1 MSASISGGFPLR
13 SASSLSGG
21 GGSASK
27 RDGTATGR
35 RRPSVTSGLSL
46 SSPDV
51 PQLHSMPTRNESP
64 ETHPPA
70 ATVPQP
76 HQHHHHHGISL
87 HPLTP
92 LNGPG
97 GTSSS
102 HSSSSS
108 NGQQPSVPG
117 TSYSTLSGPGP
128 SASSLSLTSIDSA
141 STSFTTATGVSR
153 ASSTRSTS
161 SVQAVP
167 MRKPQR
173 TPAVPRIV
181 TRGIN
186 ALSAYGVGMT
196 SAGAGGATAPL
207 SPTWESGG
215 GGSSKGKTVVG
226 SSPADFP
233 SISASQA
240 LVSEDDD
247 ATPPASTAT
256 ASRPSVLQR
265 SSWRRRVGS
274 NNASAGSL
282 ADLRAQQ
289 QQQQQQSYSSGQPS
303 PVQES
308 SGGSAPSS
316 PVLVGSGDLAPL
328 EPWRVLERPGD
339 EAGSPLA
346 TQRIGSSSTS
356 RTRRATPDASARRT
370 SAAVPESPRSPTG
383 TWERPRYSRAESS
396 KLDDSPR
403 LRLQQQQQN
412 ERDSSSSPARTV
424 GPRGA
429 AAGRPHGYGHE
440 RDVSHASR
448 SSATSTLTPT
458 SPTMARSRERERE
471 LIGMVPNAMGVVGNR
486 RSTEDFEFG
495 DVLGEG
501 SYSTVTLVTTVH
513 PPYRQYALKVLDK
526 EHIKRERKTKYVL
539 IERDT
544 LKALDGHPGIIKL
557 WWTFQDEWSLYYVL
571 EYAEN
576 GELLKW
582 IKKFGSFDLRSAR
595 YYTAQILS
603 AVEYMHEK
611 GVIHRDLKPENIL
624 LDRNMRV
631 KITDFGTAKLLKQ
644 DEIKNGQP
652 LDEPQGRPRARSF
665 VGTPEYVSPEIL
677 SEGRESSFS
686 SDFWALGCVLYQIL
700 AGRPPFQAR
709 TEYLMF
715 QKIINLQYDFPP
727 GFPHHARD
735 LVEKLLVVDPL
746 ARLGGDPANGNGI
759 EALKSHPFF
768 TERLRPDLPHES
780 ALAAEDETVLPSPV
794 LFTPPARGSPPST
807 SPDSTSEPLSSS
819 LSELKLGT
827 PLPRSRTP
835 SRSSLDDPVDW
846 VKIWEVEPPPIET
859 GLCPPVPVVTGQF
872 VLLDDGQSSI
882 APSTTETGLT
892 GAHLDSQVVADEE
905 TRSQRSLSMRAAG
918 AEMDPGIDEEE
929 GYEDEEDEDLD
940 DLEAVAGSPT
950 STNGR
955 DLPPASTFGAG
966 KWSDVLLPSETIIML
981 SPILQRPSSSAAAAR
996 TAILGRGQRM
1006 KLNPLNFI
1014 SSTSLA
1020 AAASPSGS
1028 PQSLNAPLP
1037 GTSPASSVSMSA
1049 SSTSTG
1055 FTTSTTLTGGSISP
1069 LPSPPLAPTT
1079 PGSKP
1084 RTLILTDYPR
1094 LLCIKETP
1102 DRISIKSEVFL
1113 GGSAKTAPR
1122 REGISTFVS
1131 VEPSSKDVN
1140 GFTVKTTTRSFKY
1153 EEPFGHAA
1161 RWIRELREAHQ
1172 AALVAPQPPRR

>member
-1 MSASISGGFPLR
+1 MSASISGGFPMR
-13 SASSLSGG
+13 SAST
-21 GGSASK
+21 K
-27 RDGTATGR
+27 GR

-51 PQLHSMPTRNESP
+51 PQLHSMPSRIESP
-64 ETHPPA
+64 ETHPPT
-70 ATVPQP
+70 ATVQ
-76 HQHHHHHGISL
+76 QHHHHHVSL

-92 LNGPG
+92 LNAPG
-97 GTSSS
+97 TTSSS

-108 NGQQPSVPG
+108 SGGGGQSNSTG
-117 TSYSTLSGPGP
+117 GAYSTLSGPGP

-141 STSFTTATGVSR
+141 STSYTTATGVSR

-207 SPTWESGG
+207 SPTWE
-215 GGSSKGKTVVG
+215 KGRNVVG

-233 SISASQA
+233 SMTTTSAASPPR
-240 LVSEDDD
+240 EDENH
-247 ATPPASTAT
+247 ATLPPA
-256 ASRPSVLQR
+256 ASGGRPNVLQR

-274 NNASAGSL
+274 NSGPSGAGS
-282 ADLRAQQ
+282 
-289 QQQQQQSYSSGQPS
+289 SSSSTSAAAAVNNGHPS
-303 PVQES
+303 PVPED
-308 SGGSAPSS
+308 GSRPSS
-316 PVLVGSGDLAPL
+316 PVMVGSGDLAPL

-339 EAGSPLA
+339 ETGSP
-346 TQRIGSSSTS
+346 IGSKS
-356 RTRRATPDASARRT
+356 RTRRAATPPATDD
-370 SAAVPESPRSPTG
+370 SPTAQRRG
-383 TWERPRYSRAESS
+383 GGGNDAAAGGWGRPRYDRADSTQRA
-396 KLDDSPR
+396 DGSPR
-403 LRLQQQQQN
+403 MRSQQREN
-412 ERDSSSSPARTV
+412 DPSYPAPLDSSSLSPARVV
-424 GPRGA
+424 GSVGGARGGR
-429 AAGRPHGYGHE
+429 GRPHGFGHE
-440 RDVSHASR
+440 RDPSYASHASTQ
-448 SSATSTLTPT
+448 SAASTATPT
-458 SPTMARSRERERE
+458 SPTMPRSTDRDRAGDRMRPPAEHHQAHGQDPSM
-471 LIGMVPNAMGVVGNR
+471 GMMPNAMGVVGNR

-595 YYTAQILS
+595 YYIAQILS

-624 LDRNMRV
+624 LDRHMRV

-652 LDEPQGRPRARSF
+652 LADPQGRPRARSF

-686 SDFWALGCVLYQIL
+686 SDFWALGCVLYQLL

-727 GFPHHARD
+727 GFPQHARD

-759 EALKSHPFF
+759 EAIKSHPFF
-768 TERLRPDLPHES
+768 TERLRPDLP
-780 ALAAEDETVLPSPV
+780 DETAVGSNGETALPSPV
-794 LFTPPARGSPPST
+794 LFTPSAETSSPAAAN
-807 SPDSTSEPLSSS
+807 DNACEALSSS
-819 LSELKLGT
+819 FSDLKLGS
-827 PLPRSRTP
+827 PLPRSRQP

-846 VKIWEVEPPPIET
+846 VKIWQVEPPQIET
-859 GLCPPVPVVTGQF
+859 GLCPPVPTMTGQF

-882 APSTTETGLT
+882 APSATETGLT
-892 GAHLDSQVVADEE
+892 GAHLDSQDE
-905 TRSQRSLSMRAAG
+905 A
-918 AEMDPGIDEEE
+918 
-929 GYEDEEDEDLD
+929 YEDEEEDDLD

-1020 AAASPSGS
+1020 SAASPSGS
-1028 PQSLNAPLP
+1028 PQNPSLPLP
-1037 GTSPASSVSMSA
+1037 GSSPASSVSMSA
-1049 SSTSTG
+1049 SG
-1055 FTTSTTLTGGSISP
+1055 GGSVSP
-1069 LPSPPLAPTT
+1069 LPSPPLAPPA

-1102 DRISIKSEVFL
+1102 EKISIKSEVFL
-1113 GGSAKTAPR
+1113 GASARTAPR
-1122 REGISTFVS
+1122 REGVSTFVS
-1131 VEPSSKDVN
+1131 VEPSSKDPN
-1140 GFTVKTTTRSFKY
+1140 AFTVKTTTRNYKY

-1161 RWIRELREAHQ
+1161 RWIRELRDAHRVNL
-1172 AALVAPQPPRR
+1172 AAPQSRR